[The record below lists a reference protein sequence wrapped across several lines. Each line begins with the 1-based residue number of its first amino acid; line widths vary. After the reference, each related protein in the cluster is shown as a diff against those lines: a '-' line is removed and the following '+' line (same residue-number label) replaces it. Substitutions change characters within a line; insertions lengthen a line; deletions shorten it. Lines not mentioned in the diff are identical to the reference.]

1 MKMMRDERDVN
12 SAAKQR
18 RGEIAGSQRTADALL
33 VVAMVAI
40 ATLYIVSRRSTESEM
55 PEKVVDSA
63 EEELYL
69 TAGGHYTTA
78 DIVANGNQTASQL
91 FKGFRAEH
99 DFNPKPGDTICPI
112 TRTKANPACGWI
124 IGGNEYYFCC
134 PPCIDEFLMTA
145 KSDASRIEPP
155 SHYVHDAKQL

>member
-1 MKMMRDERDVN
+1 MMTEHQGTD

-18 RGEIAGSQRTADALL
+18 RDENAGSQRAADALL

-40 ATLYIVSRRSTESEM
+40 ASLYIISRRSTESEM

-69 TAGGHYTTA
+69 TASGSYTTA
-78 DIVANGNQTASQL
+78 DIVANGNQTASQRY
-91 FKGFRAEH
+91 KWFRAKH
-99 DFNPKPGDTICPI
+99 DFNPKSGDKICPI
-112 TRTKANPACGWI
+112 TRTKANPACSWI

-145 KSDASRIEPP
+145 KSDASKIEPP
-155 SHYVHDAKQL
+155 SFYIHDEK